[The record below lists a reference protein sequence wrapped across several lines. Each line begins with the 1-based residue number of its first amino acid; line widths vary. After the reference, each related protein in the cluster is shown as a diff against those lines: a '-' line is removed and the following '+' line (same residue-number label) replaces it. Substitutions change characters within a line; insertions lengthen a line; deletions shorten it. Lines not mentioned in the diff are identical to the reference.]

1 MRLRALQHTHLVAA
15 VGFLAAVLVLAVQ
28 LISPSQVMVS
38 LGESGAETVSVGEY
52 FTYREVAVIAGA
64 AFVCGVSGTYLVL
77 HDQRHIVTSA
87 DRSSAQTHPSSREM
101 PTDGGATPAAQSTA
115 SPAGTSGQVEKWEAN
130 LERLADNQET
140 VYELLIEGE
149 GKLPQR
155 KIVERTDLSKATVS
169 RTLDTLEHRG
179 LVERKRSGMGNTIHL
194 Q

>member
-1 MRLRALQHTHLVAA
+1 MRLRALQHTHLIAA
-15 VGFLAAVLVLAVQ
+15 VGFLAAVLVLTVQ

-38 LGESGAETVSVGEY
+38 LGENGAETVSVGEY
-52 FTYREVAVIAGA
+52 FTYREVAVLVGA

-77 HDQRHIVTSA
+77 HDQRHIFTPTNQPSTQTP
-87 DRSSAQTHPSSREM
+87 RSSQKVQT
-101 PTDGGATPAAQSTA
+101 DNGATLAAQSTV
-115 SPAGTSGQVEKWEAN
+115 SPAGTSEQVDKWEEN
-130 LERLADNQET
+130 LERLADNQEI

-169 RTLDTLEHRG
+169 RTLDKLEHRG
-179 LVERKRSGMGNTIHL
+179 LVERRRSGMGNTIHL